1 MNKGKIITVTSVKG
15 GVGKTTFT
23 LALASVYKKQN
34 KKVLLI
40 DMDLFSGDIE
50 AILNV
55 ESKRDLYT
63 LYEDIINNNFYDID
77 NYITKYD
84 SNLHFIS
91 SPKDPRYASKIS
103 SRFLN
108 LLFNRVCSLYDVIL
122 VDTNHFLNEINLVT
136 FDHSS
141 QILYLINNNSMNLK
155 NMRSMISIFS
165 DMHMKD
171 YKIILYEAKAKN
183 KVIFKKFDIKNLIK
197 DNIDYIISTDFYNKD
212 LDKYIMSGNIV
223 DNNKF
228 LKGNRVF
235 LKIAKDLIK

>member
-1 MNKGKIITVTSVKG
+1 MKNNSNFDDVYKQEEGKDLYE
-15 GVGKTTFT
+15 TFT
-23 LALASVYKKQN
+23 CFVQLN
-34 KKVLLI
+34 KKFVYLA
-40 DMDLFSGDIE
+40 MF
-50 AILNV
+50 
-55 ESKRDLYT
+55 ESIPFTY
-63 LYEDIINNNFYDID
+63 NNNFYDID

-171 YKIILYEAKAKN
+171 YKIILYEAKDKN